1 MASNKDLRINER
13 IRVREVRLI
22 TESGEQMG
30 IVPTVE
36 ALARAREAGLDLV
49 EVSPLANPPVCKIID
64 YGKYKF
70 QMGKKARDS
79 KKAQKAMEL
88 KPITMS
94 PVIDDH
100 DLEVKVKHI
109 QRLLAAGNKVKVVIR
124 FYGRLMAHTELGKKV
139 LDKIL
144 ERLGPET
151 YTLEKNVSM
160 EGKQMSM
167 QLAPKSTKG

>member
-1 MASNKDLRINER
+1 MAKEKNLRVNER

-22 TESGEQMG
+22 TDSGEQLG

-36 ALARAREAGLDLV
+36 ALSRARNAGLDLL
-49 EVSPLANPPVCKIID
+49 EVSPNANPPVCKIVD

-79 KKAQKAMEL
+79 KKAQKVMEL

-94 PVIDDH
+94 PVIGEH
-100 DLEVKVKHI
+100 DLEVKIKHI
-109 QRLLAAGNKVKVVIR
+109 QRLLLAGNKVKVVVR
-124 FYGRLMAHTELGKKV
+124 FWGRHMAHTDLGKGV

-144 ERLGPET
+144 EKLDPEEFT
-151 YTLEKNVSM
+151 VEKDVSM
-160 EGKQMSM
+160 EGRLMSM
-167 QLAPKSTKG
+167 TLAPKSKK